1 MNFKIIK
8 SFFLLLLFV
17 FISTSFSYAQQPG
30 TINLSSESAINKFA
44 PGEFIS
50 FSIKLTNFGSLKR
63 GDVTLNYQ
71 IQDSK
76 NTQIVSSSETVAV
89 ETSASFV
96 KRIPLPS
103 TLKPGN
109 YTLTT
114 NLVYPGQQDPAISKL
129 NFVVENKIVGLFQS
143 DLIILFIIS
152 TLIIS
157 ILLFIFYL
165 FDKRNRVNK
174 IASYD
179 YSDRPKSQMIYY
191 EILGN
196 VINQMRLRIGD
207 SALEI
212 AQGIPDLEINK
223 KTGKIINIKNEPAK
237 IIALLIYRF
246 EKFSGQKISF
256 GLQSVSK

>member
-8 SFFLLLLFV
+8 FLIIFLPLLFTPKS
-17 FISTSFSYAQQPG
+17 FIFAQQAG
-30 TINLSSESAINKFA
+30 TINLTSEGGSNKFA
-44 PGEFIS
+44 PGEFIP
-50 FSIKLTNFGSLKR
+50 FSIKLLNFGSLQR

-71 IQDSK
+71 ILNDK
-76 NTQIVSSSETVAV
+76 NIEVSSSSETVAV

-96 KRIPLPS
+96 KRIPLPN

-114 NLVYPGQQDPAISKL
+114 SLSYPGQQEPAVSKF
-129 NFVVENKIVGLFQS
+129 NFVVENKIIGLFQN
-143 DLIILFIIS
+143 DLIILFTVS
-152 TLIIS
+152 TLILLI
-157 ILLFIFYL
+157 ILFIFYL
-165 FDKRNRVNK
+165 LTKRNRSGRIV
-174 IASYD
+174 SYD

-191 EILGN
+191 EILSN

-207 SALEI
+207 SAFEI
-212 AQGIPDLEINK
+212 TENIPDLEVNK
-223 KTGKIINIKNEPAK
+223 KTGKIINIKKEPAK

-256 GLQSVSK
+256 GLQPVSK